1 MSLQR
6 QAAIW
11 LGAFAVV
18 MAGLFALSNVLL
30 PFAAGLILAYLLDP
44 LADRLE
50 RLGIGRLV
58 ATIAIL
64 VLFLVAFVLV
74 LVAVLPVLGQQVV
87 ALIAKMP
94 ETVQALQRFAT
105 ERARPLIERFGGGD
119 IGAMQASV
127 SDVLKQAASWLTGF
141 LQSLWSGGQAVV
153 SLMSLLVLTPVV
165 AFYLLYDWDR
175 MIAAIDSWLPLEH
188 RDTIRGL
195 AREIDRTMSGF
206 IRGQSLVCLFLAV
219 FYGVGLS
226 LAGLNFGLLIGIG
239 AGLLSFIPYVGSLAG
254 FIVSVAVAVAQF
266 WPDWTFIVVVITIF
280 VAGQFIEGNILSPK
294 LVGQAVGLHPV
305 WVMFAL
311 VASGSLFGFVGLLLA
326 VPLAAAIGVLVRF
339 GLRRYLSSRLYFGTA
354 GRRPAEPDA

>member
-1 MSLQR
+1 
-6 QAAIW
+6 
-11 LGAFAVV
+11 
-18 MAGLFALSNVLL
+18 
-30 PFAAGLILAYLLDP
+30 
-44 LADRLE
+44 
-50 RLGIGRLV
+50 
-58 ATIAIL
+58 
-64 VLFLVAFVLV
+64 
-74 LVAVLPVLGQQVV
+74 
-87 ALIAKMP
+87 
-94 ETVQALQRFAT
+94 
-105 ERARPLIERFGGGD
+105 
-119 IGAMQASV
+119 
-127 SDVLKQAASWLTGF
+127 
-141 LQSLWSGGQAVV
+141 
-153 SLMSLLVLTPVV
+153 
-165 AFYLLYDWDR
+165 
-175 MIAAIDSWLPLEH
+175 
-188 RDTIRGL
+188 
-195 AREIDRTMSGF
+195 MSGF